1 MEIDNFLDL
10 QKITAE
16 VLLKIHEDNQ
26 KILQIIDKNKT
37 LKNKIKKLT
46 ENKKEN
52 KQENSKTTAKLY
64 LNPKTNQLIIKCVK
78 TLKQID
84 PISGWFVHLL
94 VISGCRGAELQK
106 VKMQDISTFLSKT
119 GKTLYNIKV
128 NVAKK
133 KFTTCTREFVI
144 TEKEFNAIQKVHEIY
159 FKKKNLNTSRTYFF
173 QKTKHRFKDNRI
185 SIDCIAKKFKKLLRK
200 WGFEARKSLHLCR
213 NLFIFN
219 LKSNGYNSFQIK
231 ELMKYSSTYE
241 IDNIYGLSHAS
252 KIQAYE
258 CIKNSIAL

>member
-1 MEIDNFLDL
+1 
-10 QKITAE
+10 
-16 VLLKIHEDNQ
+16 
-26 KILQIIDKNKT
+26 
-37 LKNKIKKLT
+37 
-46 ENKKEN
+46 
-52 KQENSKTTAKLY
+52 
-64 LNPKTNQLIIKCVK
+64 
-78 TLKQID
+78 
-84 PISGWFVHLL
+84 
-94 VISGCRGAELQK
+94 
-106 VKMQDISTFLSKT
+106 
-119 GKTLYNIKV
+119 

-144 TEKEFNAIQKVHEIY
+144 TEKEFNAIQKVHETY

>member
-84 PISGWFVHLL
+84 PIAGWFVHLL
-94 VISGCRGAELQK
+94 VISGCRGP
-106 VKMQDISTFLSKT
+106 
-119 GKTLYNIKV
+119 NC
-128 NVAKK
+128 KK
-133 KFTTCTREFVI
+133 
-144 TEKEFNAIQKVHEIY
+144 
-159 FKKKNLNTSRTYFF
+159 
-173 QKTKHRFKDNRI
+173 
-185 SIDCIAKKFKKLLRK
+185 
-200 WGFEARKSLHLCR
+200 
-213 NLFIFN
+213 
-219 LKSNGYNSFQIK
+219 
-231 ELMKYSSTYE
+231 
-241 IDNIYGLSHAS
+241 
-252 KIQAYE
+252 
-258 CIKNSIAL
+258 